1 MPVAEYPDMAKAAKK
16 IVFSRSRD
24 IPFNKLVLS
33 ESNVRRTRPEA
44 ELDDLTHDI
53 DRREDLVQG
62 LNVRAVLDADGNET
76 GVFEVPAGGRRYRA
90 IERLVKAKRFP
101 KDGLVPCIVRKSD
114 TKILAEDDSLA
125 ENLLRAGLHP
135 LDQFRAFQD
144 MLDKGMT
151 EEEIAAAYLTTVQVV
166 KQRLRLNAVS
176 PVLRDAY
183 AQESMTLDML
193 MAFTVN
199 PDHER
204 QEQVWEAVQHSY
216 NRQPFHIR
224 QLLTETTIPASDK
237 RARFVGVDA
246 YVAAGGA
253 VLRDLFED
261 DDGGWL
267 QDPALLHRLV
277 GERLKTVAEEIA
289 SEGWKWVKIDL
300 DLPYGYDHG
309 LRQITGTFVDLTDE
323 ERAERET
330 LRAEYDRLE
339 AEYEGADELPDE
351 IDQRLGEIEEALD
364 AFEKRP
370 VVYDPPEIARAGVFV
385 SVDRD
390 GDIVV
395 DRGYVR
401 PEDEA
406 PVAVDG
412 GEAEAEAEAE
422 ADGGDG
428 GIDAPATPSVQ
439 RAVITI
445 GGQEPEGDDGE
456 DDDGVKPL
464 PERLVIELTAH
475 RTLALRES
483 FANHPHVALT
493 ALLHKLVL
501 DAFKR
506 NAHGSAVEAAVRE
519 VHFSVQATDLKDSAS
534 AKAIQARV
542 EAWKADMPLADDDRL
557 WDWIAALDD
566 ASRLALLAH
575 CVSYGINALYERP
588 NPYSGNGVSQHGLD
602 RRMRDADR
610 LARATGLD
618 MVEAGWRPSVANYL
632 GRVTKSRIV
641 EAVREALGEEK
652 AQLIDHLKKADMAK
666 EAERLLADT
675 GWLPEPL
682 RPADAAAT
690 TAADPSEADGDDALP
705 AFLADD
711 DDEQPGDG
719 EVDADDPAM
728 IAAE

>member
-1 MPVAEYPDMAKAAKK
+1 MPKAAKK

-44 ELDDLTHDI
+44 ELDELVHDI
-53 DRREDLVQG
+53 GRREDLVQG
-62 LNVRAVLDADGNET
+62 LNVRAILDADGNET
-76 GVFEVPAGGRRYRA
+76 GMFEVPAGGRRYRA

-101 KDGLVPCIVRKSD
+101 KDGLVPCVVRKSD

-151 EEEIAAAYLTTVQVV
+151 EEEIAAAYLATVQVV

-183 AQESMTLDML
+183 AEESMTLDML

-216 NRQPFHIR
+216 NRQPWHIR
-224 QLLTETTIPASDK
+224 QLLTESTIAASDK
-237 RARFVGVDA
+237 RARFVGIDA

-261 DDGGWL
+261 DNGGWL
-267 QDPALLHRLV
+267 QDPTLLHRLV
-277 GERLKTVAEEIA
+277 SEKLTTVAEEIA
-289 SEGWKWVKIDL
+289 SEGWRWGKVDL
-300 DLPYGYDHG
+300 DLPYGYEHG

-323 ERAERET
+323 ERAERES

-339 AEYEGADELPDE
+339 AEYDGADELPDE
-351 IDQRLGEIEEALD
+351 ADQRLGEIEEALD

-370 VVYDPPEIARAGVFV
+370 VIYDPTEIARAGVFV

-406 PVAVDG
+406 PVAV
-412 GEAEAEAEAE
+412 E
-422 ADGGDG
+422 GGDAEVDGESG

-445 GGQEPEGDDGE
+445 GGQDPEAEDDE
-456 DDDGVKPL
+456 EDDGVKPL

-475 RTLALRES
+475 RTLALRE
-483 FANHPHVALT
+483 AVATHPHVALT

-501 DAFKR
+501 DAFKH
-506 NAHGSAVEAAVRE
+506 NAHGCAVEASVRE
-519 VHFSVQATDLKDSAS
+519 VHFPVQATDLKDSAS
-534 AKAIQARV
+534 AKAIEARV
-542 EAWKADMPLADDDRL
+542 EAWKADMPLEDDDRL
-557 WDWIAALDD
+557 WDWIAGLDD

-575 CVSYGINALYERP
+575 YVSYGINALYERP

-602 RRMRDADR
+602 RRMREAER

-618 MVEAGWRPSVANYL
+618 IVEAGWRPTAANYL

-682 RPADAAAT
+682 RPADPDAT
-690 TAADPSEADGDDALP
+690 STADASETDGDEALP

-711 DDEQPGDG
+711 EDEQAGDG
-719 EVDADDPAM
+719 EADADDPAM

>member
-1 MPVAEYPDMAKAAKK
+1 MAKAAKK

-33 ESNVRRTRPEA
+33 ESNVRRTRPETD
-44 ELDDLTHDI
+44 LDELTHDI

-62 LNVRAVLDADGNET
+62 LNVRAILDEDGNET
-76 GVFEVPAGGRRYRA
+76 GMFEVPAGGRRYRA
-90 IERLVKAKRFP
+90 IERLVKAKRFS

-151 EEEIAAAYLTTVQVV
+151 DEEIAAAYLTTVQVV

-183 AQESMTLDML
+183 AEGRMTLDML

-216 NRQPFHIR
+216 NRQPWHIR

-267 QDPALLHRLV
+267 QDPTLLHRLV
-277 GERLKTVAEEIA
+277 GEKLKTVAEEIA
-289 SEGWKWVKIDL
+289 SEGWKWVKVDL

-309 LRQITGTFVDLTDE
+309 LRQIAGNFVDLTEE
-323 ERAERET
+323 ERAEREA

-339 AEYEGADELPDE
+339 AEYDGADELPDE

-370 VVYDPPEIARAGVFV
+370 VVYDPTEIARAGVFV

-401 PEDEA
+401 PGDEA
-406 PVAVDG
+406 PVAVEGSDAETDG
-412 GEAEAEAEAE
+412 EP
-422 ADGGDG
+422 GGV
-428 GIDAPATPSVQ
+428 DAPATPSVQ

-445 GGQEPEGDDGE
+445 GGQEPDAEDDE
-456 DDDGVKPL
+456 EDDGVKPL
-464 PERLVIELTAH
+464 PERLVIELTAY
-475 RTLALRES
+475 RTLALRDAV
-483 FANHPHVALT
+483 ANQPHVALT

-501 DAFKR
+501 DAFKG
-506 NAHGSAVEAAVRE
+506 NPHGCAVEASVRE
-519 VHFSVQATDLKDSAS
+519 VHFPVQATDLKDSAS

-542 EAWKADMPLADDDRL
+542 EAWKSDMPLEDDDRL
-557 WDWIAALDD
+557 WDWIGGLDD

-602 RRMRDADR
+602 RRIRDADR

-641 EAVREALGEEK
+641 EAVREMLGEEK
-652 AQLIDHLKKADMAK
+652 AQLIDHLKKPDMAK

-682 RPADAAAT
+682 RSADPDVAVPADA
-690 TAADPSEADGDDALP
+690 SEGEGDEALP

-711 DDEQPGDG
+711 EDEQPGDG

-728 IAAE
+728 IAAK

>member
-1 MPVAEYPDMAKAAKK
+1 
-16 IVFSRSRD
+16 
-24 IPFNKLVLS
+24 
-33 ESNVRRTRPEA
+33 
-44 ELDDLTHDI
+44 
-53 DRREDLVQG
+53 
-62 LNVRAVLDADGNET
+62 
-76 GVFEVPAGGRRYRA
+76 VPAGGRRYRA

-114 TKILAEDDSLA
+114 TRILAEDDSLA
-125 ENLLRAGLHP
+125 ENLLRAALHP

-166 KQRLRLNAVS
+166 KQRLRLNAVL

-183 AQESMTLDML
+183 AEERMTLDML

-199 PDHER
+199 PDHQR

-216 NRQPFHIR
+216 NRQPWHIR
-224 QLLTETTIPASDK
+224 QLLTETTIRASDK
-237 RARFVGVDA
+237 RARFVGIDA

-267 QDPALLHRLV
+267 ADPALLHRLV
-277 GERLKTVAEEIA
+277 SEKLKAVADEIA
-289 SEGWKWVKIDL
+289 GEGWNWVTVDL

-309 LRQITGTFVDLTDE
+309 LRQITGAFVDLTEE
-323 ERAERET
+323 ERAQREA

-339 AEYEGADELPDE
+339 AEYDGADELPDE

-370 VVYDPPEIARAGVFV
+370 VVYDPNEIARAGVFV
-385 SVDRD
+385 SIDRD
-390 GDIVV
+390 GDLVV

-406 PVAVDG
+406 PVAVEGSDAETDG
-412 GEAEAEAEAE
+412 ES
-422 ADGGDG
+422 GGDG
-428 GIDAPATPSVQ
+428 APATPSVQ

-445 GGQEPEGDDGE
+445 GGQGTDPEE
-456 DDDGVKPL
+456 DDEDDAVKPL

-475 RTLALRES
+475 RTLALRDAV
-483 FANHPHVALT
+483 ANHPQVALT

-506 NAHGSAVEAAVRE
+506 NAHGCAVEASVRD
-519 VHFSVQATDLKDSAS
+519 VYFPVQAPDLKDSVS
-534 AKAIQARV
+534 AKAIEARAD
-542 EAWKADMPLADDDRL
+542 AWKADMPLEDDDRL
-557 WDWIAALDD
+557 WNWIAGLDD
-566 ASRLALLAH
+566 ASRLSLLAH

-588 NPYSGNGVSQHGLD
+588 NPHSGYGVTQHGLD

-618 MVEAGWRPSVANYL
+618 MVEAGWRPTVANYL
-632 GRVTKSRIV
+632 GRVTKSRII

-652 AQLIDHLKKADMAK
+652 AQFIDHLKKPEMAR

-682 RPADAAAT
+682 RPADPDAISTDA
-690 TAADPSEADGDDALP
+690 SETGGDEALP

-711 DDEQPGDG
+711 EDEQ
-719 EVDADDPAM
+719 ADDAM
-728 IAAE
+728 PTTRR

>member
-1 MPVAEYPDMAKAAKK
+1 VPVAEYPDMAKAAKK

-261 DDGGWL
+261 DNGGWL

-412 GEAEAEAEAE
+412 GDAEAE
-422 ADGGDG
+422 ADGEDG

-445 GGQEPEGDDGE
+445 GGQEPEGDDRE

-483 FANHPHVALT
+483 VANHPHVALT

-506 NAHGSAVEAAVRE
+506 NAHSSAVEAAVRE

-652 AQLIDHLKKADMAK
+652 AQLIDHLKKPEMAK

-682 RPADAAAT
+682 RSGDPDTMAAAN
-690 TAADPSEADGDDALP
+690 ASGAEGEEALP

-711 DDEQPGDG
+711 EDEQPDDG

-728 IAAE
+728 MAAE

>member
-1 MPVAEYPDMAKAAKK
+1 MAKAAKK

-44 ELDDLTHDI
+44 ELDELTHDI

-62 LNVRAVLDADGNET
+62 LNVRAILDADGNET

-90 IERLVKAKRFP
+90 VERLVKAKRFP

-176 PVLRDAY
+176 TVLRDAY
-183 AQESMTLDML
+183 AEENMTLDML

-199 PDHER
+199 PNHER

-216 NRQPFHIR
+216 NRQPWHIR

-237 RARFVGVDA
+237 RARFVGADA
-246 YVAAGGA
+246 YVAAGGV

-261 DDGGWL
+261 DNGGWL
-267 QDPALLHRLV
+267 QDPTLLHRLV
-277 GERLKTVAEEIA
+277 SEKLKTVAEEIA
-289 SEGWKWVKIDL
+289 SEGWKWVKVDL
-300 DLPYGYDHG
+300 DLPYGYDHR

-330 LRAEYDRLE
+330 LRAESDRLE
-339 AEYEGADELPDE
+339 AEYDGADELPDE
-351 IDQRLGEIEEALD
+351 IDQRLGEIEEALG
-364 AFEKRP
+364 AFDKRP
-370 VVYDPPEIARAGVFV
+370 VVYDSTEIARAGVFV

-395 DRGYVR
+395 DRGFVR

-406 PVAVDG
+406 PVAIEG
-412 GEAEAEAEAE
+412 GEADV
-422 ADGGDG
+422 DGESG
-428 GIDAPATPSVQ
+428 GVDAPAPSVQ
-439 RAVITI
+439 RAVITM
-445 GGQEPEGDDGE
+445 GGQETEAEDEE

-483 FANHPHVALT
+483 VANHPHVALT

-501 DAFKR
+501 DAFKH
-506 NAHGSAVEAAVRE
+506 NAHGCAVEASVRE
-519 VHFSVQATDLKDSAS
+519 VHFPVQATDLKDSAS
-534 AKAIQARV
+534 ARAIQARV
-542 EAWKADMPLADDDRL
+542 EAWKADMPLDDDDRL
-557 WDWIAALDD
+557 WDWVAGLDD

-575 CVSYGINALYERP
+575 CVSYGVNALYERP

-602 RRMRDADR
+602 RRIRDADR

-652 AQLIDHLKKADMAK
+652 AQLIEHLKKPEMAK

-682 RPADAAAT
+682 RS
-690 TAADPSEADGDDALP
+690 ADPEVTTTVDATDGEGDGALP

-711 DDEQPGDG
+711 EDEQPGGG
-719 EVDADDPAM
+719 EIDADDPAM

>member
-1 MPVAEYPDMAKAAKK
+1 MAKAAKK

-33 ESNVRRTRPEA
+33 DSNVRRTRPEA
-44 ELDDLTHDI
+44 ELDELTHDI

-62 LNVRAVLDADGNET
+62 LNVRAILDEDGNET

-101 KDGLVPCIVRKSD
+101 KDGLVPCIVKKSD

-183 AQESMTLDML
+183 TEESMTLDML

-216 NRQPFHIR
+216 NRQPWHIR

-246 YVAAGGA
+246 YVEDGGA

-267 QDPALLHRLV
+267 QDPTLLHRLV
-277 GERLKTVAEEIA
+277 GEKLKTVADEIA
-289 SEGWKWVKIDL
+289 SEGWKWVKVDL

-309 LRQITGTFVDLTDE
+309 LRQITGAFVDLTDE

-330 LRAEYDRLE
+330 LRTEYDRLE
-339 AEYEGADELPDE
+339 AEYDGADELPDE
-351 IDQRLGEIEEALD
+351 IDQRLGQIEEALD

-370 VVYDPPEIARAGVFV
+370 VVYDPTEIARAGVFV

-406 PVAVDG
+406 PVAV
-412 GEAEAEAEAE
+412 E
-422 ADGGDG
+422 GGDAEVDG
-428 GIDAPATPSVQ
+428 ENAGVDAPATLSVQ

-445 GGQEPEGDDGE
+445 GQNTEAEDDE
-456 DDDGVKPL
+456 DDDVIKPL
-464 PERLVIELTAH
+464 PERLVVELTAH
-475 RTLALRES
+475 RTLALRDAV
-483 FANHPHVALT
+483 ANHPHVALT

-506 NAHGSAVEAAVRE
+506 NAHGSAVEASVRE
-519 VHFSVQATDLKDSAS
+519 VHFTVQATDLKDSAS
-534 AKAIQARV
+534 AKAIQSRV
-542 EAWKADMPLADDDRL
+542 EAWKVDMPLEDDDRL
-557 WDWIAALDD
+557 WDWIGGLDD

-588 NPYSGNGVSQHGLD
+588 NFHSGNGISQHGLD

-610 LARATGLD
+610 LTRATGLD

-641 EAVREALGEEK
+641 EAVREACGEEK
-652 AQLIDHLKKADMAK
+652 AQLIDHLKKPEMAK

-682 RPADAAAT
+682 RL
-690 TAADPSEADGDDALP
+690 ADPDAISTDASETGGDEALP
-705 AFLADD
+705 AFLT
-711 DDEQPGDG
+711 DDEDEQQGD
-719 EVDADDPAM
+719 VDADDPAM

>member
-1 MPVAEYPDMAKAAKK
+1 MAKAAKK

-44 ELDDLTHDI
+44 ELDELVHDI
-53 DRREDLVQG
+53 GRREDLVQG
-62 LNVRAVLDADGNET
+62 LNVRAIVDEEGNET

-151 EEEIAAAYLTTVQVV
+151 EEEIAAAYLTTGQIV

-176 PVLRDAY
+176 SVLRDAY

-237 RARFVGVDA
+237 RARFVGVDV

-261 DDGGWL
+261 DNGGWL

-289 SEGWKWVKIDL
+289 GEGWKWLKIDL

-309 LRQITGTFVDLTDE
+309 LRQITGASVDLTDE

-351 IDQRLGEIEEALD
+351 IDQRLGELEEALD
-364 AFEKRP
+364 TFEKRP
-370 VVYDPPEIARAGVFV
+370 VVYDPAEIARAGVFV

-406 PVAVDG
+406 PVAVAVAGAD
-412 GEAEAEAEAE
+412 
-422 ADGGDG
+422 ADGEDG
-428 GIDAPATPSVQ
+428 RVDASATPSVQ

-445 GGQEPEGDDGE
+445 GGQETEADDDE

-483 FANHPHVALT
+483 VANHPHVALT

-506 NAHGSAVEAAVRE
+506 NAHGSAVEATVRE
-519 VHFSVQATDLKDSAS
+519 VHFPVQATDLKDSAS

-542 EAWKADMPLADDDRL
+542 EAWKADMPLEDDDRL
-557 WDWIAALDD
+557 WDWLAGLDE

-575 CVSYGINALYERP
+575 CVSYGVNALYERP

-618 MVEAGWRPSVANYL
+618 MVEAGWRPTAANYL

-641 EAVREALGEEK
+641 EAVREALGDEK

-682 RPADAAAT
+682 RPADPDAT
-690 TAADPSEADGDDALP
+690 STMEASEADGDAALP

-711 DDEQPGDG
+711 EDEQPGDS

>member
-1 MPVAEYPDMAKAAKK
+1 MAKAAKK

-44 ELDDLTHDI
+44 ELDALVHDI

-62 LNVRAVLDADGNET
+62 LNVRPILDEDGNET
-76 GVFEVPAGGRRYRA
+76 GMFEVPAGGRRYRA

-114 TKILAEDDSLA
+114 TRILAEDDSLA

-176 PVLRDAY
+176 PLLREAY
-183 AQESMTLDML
+183 ADERMTLEML

-199 PDHER
+199 PDHAR
-204 QEQVWEAVQHSY
+204 QEQVWQAVQHSY
-216 NRQPFHIR
+216 NRQPWHIR

-237 RARFVGVDA
+237 RARLVGIDA

-253 VLRDLFED
+253 VLRDLFEE

-267 QDPALLHRLV
+267 ADPALLHRLV
-277 GERLKTVAEEIA
+277 SEKLKAAADAIA
-289 SEGWKWVKIDL
+289 SEGWKWVTVDL

-309 LRQITGTFVDLTDE
+309 LRKIGGTFVDLTE
-323 ERAERET
+323 KERDEREA

-339 AEYEGADELPDE
+339 AEYDGADELPDE
-351 IDQRLGEIEEALD
+351 IDQRLGEIEEALE

-370 VVYDPPEIARAGVFV
+370 VVYDPADIARAGVFV

-390 GDIVV
+390 GEIVI

-406 PVAVDG
+406 PVAVDSSDAETD
-412 GEAEAEAEAE
+412 GEP
-422 ADGGDG
+422 GGD
-428 GIDAPATPSVQ
+428 DAPATPSAQ
-439 RAVITI
+439 HAVITI
-445 GGQEPEGDDGE
+445 GGQTTGAEE
-456 DDDGVKPL
+456 DDEDDAVKPL

-475 RTLALRES
+475 RTLALRDAV
-483 FANHPHVALT
+483 ANHPHVALT
-493 ALLHKLVL
+493 ALLHRLVL

-506 NAHGSAVEAAVRE
+506 NAHGCAVEASVRE
-519 VHFSVQATDLKDSAS
+519 VHFPVQAPDLKDSAS

-542 EAWKADMPLADDDRL
+542 EVWKADMPLDDDDRL
-557 WDWIAALDD
+557 WDWIAGLDD
-566 ASRLALLAH
+566 ASRLTLLAH

-588 NPYSGNGVSQHGLD
+588 NPHSGYGVTQHGLD

-618 MVEAGWRPSVANYL
+618 MVEAGWRPTVANYL
-632 GRVTKSRIV
+632 GRVTKSRII

-652 AQLIDHLKKADMAK
+652 AQLIDHLKKPEMAK

-682 RPADAAAT
+682 RSADPDAT
-690 TAADPSEADGDDALP
+690 TSVDASGGQGDETLP

-711 DDEQPGDG
+711 EDEQADDGDA
-719 EVDADDPAM
+719 DADDPAM

>member
-1 MPVAEYPDMAKAAKK
+1 MAKAAKK

-33 ESNVRRTRPEA
+33 ESNVRRIRPEA
-44 ELDDLTHDI
+44 DLDELTHDI
-53 DRREDLVQG
+53 GRREDLVQG
-62 LNVRAVLDADGNET
+62 LNVRAVLDGDGNET
-76 GVFEVPAGGRRYRA
+76 GMFEVPAGGRRYRA

-151 EEEIAAAYLTTVQVV
+151 EEEIAAAYLATVQVV

-176 PVLRDAY
+176 PTLRDAY
-183 AQESMTLDML
+183 AAESMTLDML

-216 NRQPFHIR
+216 NRQPWHIR

-246 YVAAGGA
+246 YIAAGGA

-261 DDGGWL
+261 DNGGWL
-267 QDPALLHRLV
+267 QDPTLLHRLV
-277 GERLKTVAEEIA
+277 SEKLTTVAEEIA
-289 SEGWKWVKIDL
+289 SEGWRWVKVDL

-339 AEYEGADELPDE
+339 AEYDGADELPDE
-351 IDQRLGEIEEALD
+351 ADQRLGEIEEALD

-370 VVYDPPEIARAGVFV
+370 VIYDPTEIARAGVFV

-412 GEAEAEAEAE
+412 GDVE
-422 ADGGDG
+422 ADGEDG
-428 GIDAPATPSVQ
+428 GVYAPATPSVQ

-445 GGQEPEGDDGE
+445 GGQEPEGDDDE

-483 FANHPHVALT
+483 VANHPHVALT

-506 NAHGSAVEAAVRE
+506 NAHGCAVEASVRE
-519 VHFSVQATDLKDSAS
+519 VHFPVQATDLKDSAS
-534 AKAIQARV
+534 AKAIEARV
-542 EAWKADMPLADDDRL
+542 EAWKADMPLDDDDRL
-557 WDWIAALDD
+557 WDWIGGLDD
-566 ASRLALLAH
+566 ASRHALLAH

-602 RRMRDADR
+602 RRMRDAER

-618 MVEAGWRPSVANYL
+618 LVDAGWRPTVANYL

-652 AQLIDHLKKADMAK
+652 AQLIDHLKKPEMAK

-682 RPADAAAT
+682 RSADPDATATADASAA
-690 TAADPSEADGDDALP
+690 EGDETLP
-705 AFLADD
+705 AFLAGD
-711 DDEQPGDG
+711 DDEQSGDG

>member
-1 MPVAEYPDMAKAAKK
+1 MAKAAKK

-33 ESNVRRTRPEA
+33 ESNVRRTRPEV
-44 ELDDLTHDI
+44 ELDELVHDI
-53 DRREDLVQG
+53 GRREDLVQG
-62 LNVRAVLDADGNET
+62 LNVRAILDEDGTET
-76 GVFEVPAGGRRYRA
+76 GMFEVPAGGRRYRA

-101 KDGLVPCIVRKSD
+101 KDGLVPCVVRKSD

-199 PDHER
+199 PDHAR

-216 NRQPFHIR
+216 NRQPWHIR
-224 QLLTETTIPASDK
+224 QLLTETTIPALDK

-246 YVAAGGA
+246 YIAAGGA

-261 DDGGWL
+261 DNGGWL

-289 SEGWKWVKIDL
+289 GEGWKWVKIDL
-300 DLPYGYDHG
+300 DLPYGYDHD
-309 LRQITGTFVDLTDE
+309 LRQITGSFVDLTDE

-339 AEYEGADELPDE
+339 AEYDGADELPDE

-370 VVYDPPEIARAGVFV
+370 VVYDPAEIARAGVFV

-412 GEAEAEAEAE
+412 GDAE
-422 ADGGDG
+422 ADGEG
-428 GIDAPATPSVQ
+428 GGVDASATPSVQ

-445 GGQEPEGDDGE
+445 GRQEPEGDDDE

-464 PERLVIELTAH
+464 PERLIIELTAH

-483 FANHPHVALT
+483 VANHPHVALT

-501 DAFKR
+501 DGVKR

-519 VHFSVQATDLKDSAS
+519 VPFPVQSTDLKDSTS
-534 AKAIQARV
+534 AKAIQARAD
-542 EAWKADMPLADDDRL
+542 AWKADMPLDDEDRL

-602 RRMRDADR
+602 RRLRDADR
-610 LARATGLD
+610 LARATSLD
-618 MVEAGWRPSVANYL
+618 MVEAGWRPTVTNYL

-682 RPADAAAT
+682 RPADPDAT
-690 TAADPSEADGDDALP
+690 STADTSETDGDDALP
-705 AFLADD
+705 AFLAEDE
-711 DDEQPGDG
+711 DEQPGDG

>member
-1 MPVAEYPDMAKAAKK
+1 MAKAAKK

-33 ESNVRRTRPEA
+33 ESNVRRIRPEA
-44 ELDDLTHDI
+44 ELDELVHDI
-53 DRREDLVQG
+53 GRREDLVQG
-62 LNVRAVLDADGNET
+62 LNVRAVLDEDGNET

-90 IERLVKAKRFP
+90 IERLVKDKRFP

-151 EEEIAAAYLTTVQVV
+151 EEEIAAAYLTTGQVV

-183 AQESMTLDML
+183 AAESMTLDML

-199 PDHER
+199 PNHVR
-204 QEQVWEAVQHSY
+204 QEQVWEAVQNSHS
-216 NRQPFHIR
+216 RQPWHIR

-237 RARFVGVDA
+237 RARFVGIDA

-267 QDPALLHRLV
+267 QDPTLLHRLV
-277 GERLKTVAEEIA
+277 SEKLKAIAEKIA
-289 SEGWKWVKIDL
+289 SEGWKWVKVDL
-300 DLPYGYDHG
+300 DFPYGYDHG

-323 ERAERET
+323 ERAEREA

-339 AEYEGADELPDE
+339 AEYHGADELPDE

-370 VVYDPPEIARAGVFV
+370 VVHDPTEIARAGVFV

-406 PVAVDG
+406 PIAVEG
-412 GEAEAEAEAE
+412 GDAE
-422 ADGGDG
+422 ADRENGGV
-428 GIDAPATPSVQ
+428 DASSPSIQ

-445 GGQEPEGDDGE
+445 GSQDAEADDDEDDG
-456 DDDGVKPL
+456 GVKPL
-464 PERLVIELTAH
+464 PERLIIELTAH
-475 RTLALRES
+475 RTLALREAV
-483 FANHPHVALT
+483 ANHPHVALT
-493 ALLHKLVL
+493 VLLHKLVL
-501 DAFKR
+501 DTFKG
-506 NAHGSAVEAAVRE
+506 NAHGSAVEASVRE
-519 VHFSVQATDLKDSAS
+519 VHFPVQAADLKDSAS
-534 AKAIQARV
+534 AKAIEARAKV
-542 EAWKADMPLADDDRL
+542 WKADMPLDDNDRL
-557 WDWIAALDD
+557 WDWIGALDE

-575 CVSYGINALYERP
+575 CVSFGINALYERP

-610 LARATGLD
+610 LAWATGLD

-641 EAVREALGEEK
+641 EAVREALGDEK
-652 AQLIDHLKKADMAK
+652 AQLIDHLKKPEMAK

-682 RPADAAAT
+682 RSADPDAT
-690 TAADPSEADGDDALP
+690 TTSDGSEADGDNALP

-711 DDEQPGDG
+711 ENEQPGDG
-719 EVDADDPAM
+719 DADDPAI

>member
-1 MPVAEYPDMAKAAKK
+1 MAKAAKK

-24 IPFNKLVLS
+24 IPFNKLLLS
-33 ESNVRRTRPEA
+33 ESNVRRIRPETN
-44 ELDDLTHDI
+44 LDELTHDI

-62 LNVRAVLDADGNET
+62 LNVRAILDADGNET
-76 GVFEVPAGGRRYRA
+76 GMFEVPAGGRRYRA

-101 KDGLVPCIVRKSD
+101 KDGLVPCIVRKFD

-151 EEEIAAAYLTTVQVV
+151 EEEVAAAYLTTVQVV

-176 PVLRDAY
+176 PVLREAY
-183 AQESMTLDML
+183 ADEGMTLDML

-199 PDHER
+199 PDHQR
-204 QEQVWEAVQHSY
+204 QEQVWETVQHSY
-216 NRQPFHIR
+216 NRQPWQIR
-224 QLLTETTIPASDK
+224 QLLTETSIRASDK
-237 RARFVGVDA
+237 RACFVGIDA
-246 YVAAGGA
+246 YVTAGGV

-261 DDGGWL
+261 DDGGWVA
-267 QDPALLHRLV
+267 DAPLLHQLV
-277 GERLKTVAEEIA
+277 AEKLKTIADEIA
-289 SEGWKWVKIDL
+289 NEGWKWVTFDL

-323 ERAERET
+323 ERAEREA
-330 LRAEYDRLE
+330 LRAEHDRLE
-339 AEYEGADELPDE
+339 AEYDGADELPDE
-351 IDQRLGEIEEALD
+351 IDQRLGEIEAALE

-370 VVYDPPEIARAGVFV
+370 VTYDPAEIPRAGVFI

-390 GDIVV
+390 GDITA

-406 PVAVDG
+406 PVAVEGRDV
-412 GEAEAEAEAE
+412 E
-422 ADGGDG
+422 ADGENGRVNSP
-428 GIDAPATPSVQ
+428 APPSIQ

-445 GGQEPEGDDGE
+445 GGQDINSE
-456 DDDGVKPL
+456 DDEEDDAVKPL
-464 PERLVIELTAH
+464 PERLVVELTAH
-475 RTLALRES
+475 RTLALRDAV
-483 FANHPHVALT
+483 ANHPHVALT

-501 DAFKR
+501 DAFKG
-506 NAHGSAVEAAVRE
+506 NAHGSAVEASVRE
-519 VHFSVQATDLKDSAS
+519 VHFPIQASDLNDSPS
-534 AKAIQARV
+534 AKAVEVRE
-542 EAWKADMPLADDDRL
+542 EAWKADMPLDDDDRL
-557 WDWIAALDD
+557 WDWIAGLDD

-610 LARATGLD
+610 LAHATGLD
-618 MVEAGWRPSVANYL
+618 MVNAGWRPSVANYL

-682 RPADAAAT
+682 RSADADAIA
-690 TAADPSEADGDDALP
+690 AADTSGGDSDEALP
-705 AFLADD
+705 AFLADEK
-711 DDEQPGDG
+711 DEQPGDG

>member
-1 MPVAEYPDMAKAAKK
+1 MAKAARK

-44 ELDDLTHDI
+44 ELDELVHDI

-62 LNVRAVLDADGNET
+62 LNVRAILDADGNET
-76 GVFEVPAGGRRYRA
+76 GMFEVPAGGRRYRA

-101 KDGLVPCIVRKSD
+101 KNGLVPCIVRKSD
-114 TKILAEDDSLA
+114 TRILAEDDSLA

-176 PVLRDAY
+176 PVLRQAY
-183 AQESMTLDML
+183 AEERMTLDML

-199 PDHER
+199 PDHAR
-204 QEQVWEAVQHSY
+204 QEQVWEAV
-216 NRQPFHIR
+216 RLARRPDA
-224 QLLTETTIPASDK
+224 ASPP
-237 RARFVGVDA
+237 G
-246 YVAAGGA
+246 
-253 VLRDLFED
+253 
-261 DDGGWL
+261 
-267 QDPALLHRLV
+267 Q
-277 GERLKTVAEEIA
+277 RLKAVADEIA
-289 SEGWKWVKIDL
+289 SEGWKWIKVDL

-309 LRQITGTFVDLTDE
+309 LRQITGTFVDLTEE
-323 ERAERET
+323 ERAQRET

-339 AEYEGADELPDE
+339 AEYDGADELPDE

-370 VVYDPPEIARAGVFV
+370 AVYDPADIARAGVFV

-390 GDIVV
+390 GDIVI
-395 DRGYVR
+395 DRGYMR

-412 GEAEAEAEAE
+412 SGAES
-422 ADGGDG
+422 DGGSG
-428 GIDAPATPSVQ
+428 GDDAPAAPSVQ

-445 GGQEPEGDDGE
+445 GGQGTDADDDEE
-456 DDDGVKPL
+456 DDAVKPL

-475 RTLALRES
+475 RTLALRDAV
-483 FANHPHVALT
+483 ANHPHVALT

-506 NAHGSAVEAAVRE
+506 NAHGCAVEASVRE
-519 VHFSVQATDLKDSAS
+519 VHFPVQAPDLKDSAS

-542 EAWKADMPLADDDRL
+542 EAWKADMPLDDDDRL
-557 WDWIAALDD
+557 WDWIAGLDD

-588 NPYSGNGVSQHGLD
+588 NPHSGYGVTQHGLD

-618 MVEAGWRPSVANYL
+618 MVEAGWRPTVANYL
-632 GRVTKSRIV
+632 GRVTKSRII

-652 AQLIDHLKKADMAK
+652 AQLIDHLKKPEMAK
-666 EAERLLADT
+666 EAERLLADK

-682 RPADAAAT
+682 RSADPDAT
-690 TAADPSEADGDDALP
+690 TSVDASGGEGDETLP

-711 DDEQPGDG
+711 EDEQPDDGDA
-719 EVDADDPAM
+719 DADDPAM

>member
-1 MPVAEYPDMAKAAKK
+1 M
-16 IVFSRSRD
+16 
-24 IPFNKLVLS
+24 
-33 ESNVRRTRPEA
+33 
-44 ELDDLTHDI
+44 
-53 DRREDLVQG
+53 
-62 LNVRAVLDADGNET
+62 
-76 GVFEVPAGGRRYRA
+76 
-90 IERLVKAKRFP
+90 
-101 KDGLVPCIVRKSD
+101 
-114 TKILAEDDSLA
+114 
-125 ENLLRAGLHP
+125 HP

-176 PVLRDAY
+176 PALRDAY
-183 AQESMTLDML
+183 AEEQMTLEQL

-199 PDHER
+199 PDHQR

-216 NRQPFHIR
+216 NRQPWHIR

-237 RARFVGVDA
+237 RARFVGIDA

-267 QDPALLHRLV
+267 ADPALLHRLV
-277 GERLKTVAEEIA
+277 SEKLKTVADEIA
-289 SEGWKWVKIDL
+289 AEGWKWIKVDL

-309 LRQITGTFVDLTDE
+309 LRQIAGTFIDLTDE
-323 ERAERET
+323 ERAEREA

-339 AEYEGADELPDE
+339 AEYEGTDELPDE
-351 IDQRLGEIEEALD
+351 IDQRLGEIEESLE

-370 VVYDPPEIARAGVFV
+370 IIYDPADIARAGVFV

-390 GDIVV
+390 GDVV
-395 DRGYVR
+395 IDRGYVQ
-401 PEDEA
+401 PGDEA
-406 PVAVDG
+406 PVAVEASDAETDDG
-412 GEAEAEAEAE
+412 GSGGV
-422 ADGGDG
+422 DG
-428 GIDAPATPSVQ
+428 PETPSVE

-445 GGQEPEGDDGE
+445 GGQGTDAE
-456 DDDGVKPL
+456 DDEEDDVIKPL

-475 RTLALRES
+475 RTLALRDAV
-483 FANHPHVALT
+483 ANHPQVALT
-493 ALLHKLVL
+493 ALLHKLAL
-501 DAFKR
+501 DAFRR
-506 NAHGSAVEAAVRE
+506 NAHGSAVEASVRE
-519 VHFSVQATDLKDSAS
+519 VHFPVQAADLKDAAS
-534 AKAIQARV
+534 AKAVQARAD
-542 EAWKADMPLADDDRL
+542 AWKADMPLDDDDRL

-588 NPYSGNGVSQHGLD
+588 NPYSGNGVSKHGLD

-632 GRVTKSRIV
+632 GRVTKNRII

-652 AQLIDHLKKADMAK
+652 AQLIDHLKKPEMAK

-682 RPADAAAT
+682 RSADPDAT
-690 TAADPSEADGDDALP
+690 TSVDVSGGEGDETLP

-711 DDEQPGDG
+711 EDEQPDDG
-719 EVDADDPAM
+719 ELDADDPAM

>member
-1 MPVAEYPDMAKAAKK
+1 MAKAAKK

-24 IPFNKLVLS
+24 IPFNKLALS
-33 ESNVRRTRPEA
+33 ESNVRRTRPETD
-44 ELDDLTHDI
+44 LDELTHDI

-76 GVFEVPAGGRRYRA
+76 GMFEVPAGGRRYRA
-90 IERLVKAKRFP
+90 IERLVRAKRFP

-151 EEEIAAAYLTTVQVV
+151 EEEIAAGYLTAVQVV

-183 AQESMTLDML
+183 AEERMTLDML

-204 QEQVWEAVQHSY
+204 QEQVWETVQHSY
-216 NRQPFHIR
+216 NRQPWQIR
-224 QLLTETTIPASDK
+224 QLLTETSIRASDK
-237 RARFVGVDA
+237 RARFVGIDA
-246 YVAAGGA
+246 YVATGGA
-253 VLRDLFED
+253 MLRDLFED
-261 DDGGWL
+261 DGGGWVA
-267 QDPALLHRLV
+267 DAPLLHRLV
-277 GERLKTVAEEIA
+277 AEKLKTIADEIA
-289 SEGWKWVKIDL
+289 NEGWKWVTVDL

-309 LRQITGTFVDLTDE
+309 LRAIAGTFVDLSDE

-330 LRAEYDRLE
+330 LRAECDRLE
-339 AEYEGADELPDE
+339 AEYDGADELPDE

-370 VVYDPPEIARAGVFV
+370 VTYAPAEIARGGVFI

-390 GDIVV
+390 GNVAV

-406 PVAVDG
+406 PVAV
-412 GEAEAEAEAE
+412 E
-422 ADGGDG
+422 GGDAEVDGENG
-428 GIDAPATPSVQ
+428 GVNSPATPSVQ

-445 GGQEPEGDDGE
+445 GAHDTELDDDE

-464 PERLVIELTAH
+464 PERLVIEITTH

-483 FANHPHVALT
+483 VANHPHVALT

-501 DAFKR
+501 DAFKH
-506 NAHGSAVEAAVRE
+506 NAHGSAVEATVRE
-519 VHFSVQATDLKDSAS
+519 VHFPIQASDLNDSPS
-534 AKAIQARV
+534 AKALDVRE
-542 EAWKADMPLADDDRL
+542 EAWKADMPLDDDDRL
-557 WDWIAALDD
+557 WDWIAGLDD

-602 RRMRDADR
+602 RRMRNADR

-618 MVEAGWRPSVANYL
+618 MVDAGWRPSVANYL

-666 EAERLLADT
+666 EAERLLEDT

-682 RPADAAAT
+682 RSADPDAT
-690 TAADPSEADGDDALP
+690 TATDASKAEGDEALP

-711 DDEQPGDG
+711 EDEQAGDG
-719 EVDADDPAM
+719 DVDADDPAM

>member
-1 MPVAEYPDMAKAAKK
+1 MAKAAKK

-33 ESNVRRTRPEA
+33 EANVRRTRPEA
-44 ELDDLTHDI
+44 ELDELVHDI
-53 DRREDLVQG
+53 GRREDLVQG
-62 LNVRAVLDADGNET
+62 LNVRAILDEDGNET
-76 GVFEVPAGGRRYRA
+76 GMFEVPAGGRRYRA

-224 QLLTETTIPASDK
+224 QLLTESTIPAYDK

-261 DDGGWL
+261 DNRGWL

-309 LRQITGTFVDLTDE
+309 LRQITGSFVDLTEE

-339 AEYEGADELPDE
+339 AEYDGADELPDE

-370 VVYDPPEIARAGVFV
+370 VVYDPADIARAGVFV

-401 PEDEA
+401 PDDEA
-406 PVAVDG
+406 PVAIEGSDADSDG
-412 GEAEAEAEAE
+412 AP
-422 ADGGDG
+422 DRP
-428 GIDAPATPSVQ
+428 DASVTPPVQ

-445 GGQEPEGDDGE
+445 GGGGTDADDDEE
-456 DDDGVKPL
+456 DDSVKPL

-475 RTLALRES
+475 RTLALRDAV
-483 FANHPHVALT
+483 ANHPHVALT
-493 ALLHKLVL
+493 AVLHKLVL

-506 NAHGSAVEAAVRE
+506 TAHGCAVEASVRE
-519 VHFSVQATDLKDSAS
+519 VHFPVQATDLKDSVS
-534 AKAIQARV
+534 AKAIEARV
-542 EAWKADMPLADDDRL
+542 EAWKADMPLEDDDRL
-557 WDWIAALDD
+557 WDWIAGLDD

-618 MVEAGWRPSVANYL
+618 MVAAGWRPTVANYL

-652 AQLIDHLKKADMAK
+652 AQLIDHLKKPEMAK

-682 RPADAAAT
+682 RPADPDAT
-690 TAADPSEADGDDALP
+690 TASDASEADGDDALP

-711 DDEQPGDG
+711 EDEQADDG
-719 EVDADDPAM
+719 ELDADEPAM

>member
-1 MPVAEYPDMAKAAKK
+1 MAKAAKK

-24 IPFNKLVLS
+24 IPFNKLALS
-33 ESNVRRTRPEA
+33 ESNVRRTRPETD
-44 ELDDLTHDI
+44 LDELTHDI

-62 LNVRAVLDADGNET
+62 LNVRAILDEDGNET

-114 TKILAEDDSLA
+114 TTILAEDDSLA

-151 EEEIAAAYLTTVQVV
+151 DEEIAAAYLTTVQVV

-176 PVLRDAY
+176 PVLREAY
-183 AQESMTLDML
+183 ADEGMTLDML

-204 QEQVWEAVQHSY
+204 QEQVWETVQHSY
-216 NRQPFHIR
+216 NRQPWQIR
-224 QLLTETTIPASDK
+224 QLLTETSIRASDK
-237 RARFVGVDA
+237 RALFVGIDA
-246 YVAAGGA
+246 YVTAGGA
-253 VLRDLFED
+253 MLRDLFED
-261 DDGGWL
+261 DGGGWVA
-267 QDPALLHRLV
+267 DAPLLHRLV
-277 GERLKTVAEEIA
+277 AEKLKTIAAEIA
-289 SEGWKWVKIDL
+289 NEGWKWVTVDL

-309 LRQITGTFVDLTDE
+309 LRAIAGTFVDLTDE
-323 ERAERET
+323 ERAEREA

-339 AEYEGADELPDE
+339 AEYDGADELPDE
-351 IDQRLGEIEEALD
+351 VDQHLGEIEEALE
-364 AFEKRP
+364 AFERRP
-370 VVYDPPEIARAGVFV
+370 VTYDAAEIARGGVFI
-385 SVDRD
+385 SVGRD
-390 GDIVV
+390 GNIAV

-406 PVAVDG
+406 PVAV
-412 GEAEAEAEAE
+412 E
-422 ADGGDG
+422 GGDPEVDGENG
-428 GIDAPATPSVQ
+428 GVDAPATPAVQ

-445 GGQEPEGDDGE
+445 GGQDTDAEDDE

-475 RTLALRES
+475 RTLGLREAV
-483 FANHPHVALT
+483 ANHPQVALT

-506 NAHGSAVEAAVRE
+506 NAHSSAVEASVRE
-519 VHFSVQATDLKDSAS
+519 VPFPVQATDLKDCAS

-542 EAWKADMPLADDDRL
+542 EAWKADMPLEDDDRL
-557 WDWIAALDD
+557 WDWIAGLDD

-588 NPYSGNGVSQHGLD
+588 NPHSGYGVTRHGLD
-602 RRMRDADR
+602 RRMHDADR

-618 MVEAGWRPSVANYL
+618 MVYAGWRPSVANYL

-682 RPADAAAT
+682 RSTDPDAT
-690 TAADPSEADGDDALP
+690 TSAEASEADGDDALP

-711 DDEQPGDG
+711 EDERPGDG
-719 EVDADDPAM
+719 QNDPDGRTM
-728 IAAE
+728 VAAE

>member
-1 MPVAEYPDMAKAAKK
+1 MARSAAKK

-33 ESNVRRTRPEA
+33 ESNVRRTRPET
-44 ELDDLTHDI
+44 ELDELIHDI
-53 DRREDLVQG
+53 GRREDLVQG
-62 LNVRAVLDADGNET
+62 LNVRAILDADGNET

-90 IERLVKAKRFP
+90 IERLIKAKRFP
-101 KDGLVPCIVRKSD
+101 KNGLVPCIVRKSD

-151 EEEIAAAYLTTVQVV
+151 EEEIAAAYLTTIQVV
-166 KQRLRLNAVS
+166 KQRLRLNTVS

-224 QLLTETTIPASDK
+224 QLLTETTVPASDK
-237 RARFVGVDA
+237 RARFVGLDA
-246 YVAAGGA
+246 YVAAGGT

-261 DDGGWL
+261 DNGGWL

-289 SEGWKWVKIDL
+289 TEGWRWVKIDL

-309 LRQITGTFVDLTDE
+309 LRQVTGSFVDLSDE
-323 ERAERET
+323 ERVERET

-339 AEYEGADELPDE
+339 AKYDGTDELPDE

-364 AFEKRP
+364 AYEKRP
-370 VVYDPPEIARAGVFV
+370 VIYDPAEIARAGVFV

-412 GEAEAEAEAE
+412 GDAES
-422 ADGGDG
+422 DRGNGGV
-428 GIDAPATPSVQ
+428 DASATPSVQ

-445 GGQEPEGDDGE
+445 GGQDLEGDDDE
-456 DDDGVKPL
+456 EEDGVKPL
-464 PERLVIELTAH
+464 PERLVIELTTH

-483 FANHPHVALT
+483 VANHPHVALT

-506 NAHGSAVEAAVRE
+506 TAHGSAVEAVVRE
-519 VHFSVQATDLKDSAS
+519 VHFPVQATDLKDSAS

-542 EAWKADMPLADDDRL
+542 EAWKADMPLDDDDRL

-610 LARATGLD
+610 LERATGLD

-682 RPADAAAT
+682 RPADPEAT
-690 TAADPSEADGDDALP
+690 NTGGASEPGDDALP
-705 AFLADD
+705 TYLTGDSDEAADAD
-711 DDEQPGDG
+711 ADEEEQPHP
-719 EVDADDPAM
+719 V
-728 IAAE
+728 AAE